1 MANAMFDSG
10 REGFLGGTEDWD
22 TDNIKVTLIDT
33 ADDDPNVTVD
43 DNYDDIAAAARVA
56 TSGNLTSKTITN
68 GTADAADV
76 TYSSV
81 TGDVSEELVIWFDS
95 TVESTSTLLVSLD
108 TFSAGMPVTP
118 NGGDITVAWDNGGDK
133 IFTL

>member
-1 MANAMFDSG
+1 MANALFDSG
-10 REGFLGGTEDWD
+10 REGYLGGTEDWD
-22 TDNIKVTLIDT
+22 TDLVKVTLIDT
-33 ADDDPNVTVD
+33 ADDNPDVTVD

-56 TSGNLTSKTITN
+56 TSGGLTSKTITN

-81 TGDVSEELVIWFDS
+81 TGDQSEELVIWFDS
-95 TVESTSTLLVSLD
+95 TVETTSTLLVSLD

-118 NGGDITVAWDNGGDK
+118 NGGDITIAWDSGANR